1 MFKNKPDKIYNE
13 IEDKMVGSI
22 VLSFALL
29 CSLLAMVMYFLNYK
43 GYKNTLNY
51 GRIAYHAM
59 AMLVIVAAALLWHA
73 ILTHSYEYKYVY
85 DYSSSDLPLGFLI
98 STFWG
103 GQEGSFMLWLL
114 LSSIIGIVLQS
125 YSSKRG
131 DLEPRVMAVFT
142 LATTFL
148 LVMVSP
154 MFKNP
159 FTYIWSDPMFI
170 DIKNVNAS
178 LLSMPFLQ
186 NFIYSDGQTNQQ
198 FVKMTS
204 DLYASLTS
212 AGISVNQFIINGK
225 GLNPQL
231 LNFWMQI
238 HPPILFTGF
247 SMSTVPFAFAMAAMM
262 KNDYRDWVKQ
272 SFPWVLAGAG
282 ILGLGIML
290 GGYWAYEMLGWGG
303 YWAWDP
309 VENSSLIPWIIGV
322 ASVHTLLVQRK
333 SQNKGGTGKFAKTNL
348 ILCMLTYILVL
359 YATFLTRSGVL
370 GDASVHSFVDP
381 GMLVYL
387 FLVIFIGVFIVLG
400 FGMLAYRWKYLSEN
414 IQTEESLLSR
424 ELALFTAAVVLCAS
438 AIIVFVG
445 TSAPLISSAVET
457 SFYNQMELPIVIII
471 GLLNGLSLLI
481 KWKHSEGQELFKKS
495 IPAGIATLVF
505 SGVVIIFAGITN
517 LMVILMIF
525 ATAFSLFVNLEIAIK
540 IIRGNLKMLGAYVA
554 HIGIAI
560 FILGIIGSAVYSQEK
575 DIDLVK
581 GKTEQALGYDMTF
594 TGWKPI
600 DGGKKYA
607 FNINVNKNG
616 KKYAISPVMYIS
628 DYNNSL
634 MREPA
639 IRVGMTHDLY
649 ISPVGYDEGNQ
660 EAGTTVTLGVG
671 ESIDY
676 KGTKITYTNFD
687 QPDLTKMTSG
697 QAISMGTKLTIE
709 KDGKKYNIEPKI
721 EGSMGNFSYVADQIK
736 DANIKIQIKKVD
748 PQSQKTDFIVEQ
760 LVKDTPEK
768 VPQEVLSIQASIKPF
783 ISLVW
788 IGIVIM
794 VVGFFVS
801 VGRRLK
807 ESFI

>member
-1 MFKNKPDKIYNE
+1 MI
-13 IEDKMVGSI
+13 GSI
-22 VLSFALL
+22 VLSLALL
-29 CSLLAMVMYFLNYK
+29 SSLIAMVMFFLNYR

-59 AMLVIVAAALLWHA
+59 AMLVIVGAALLWHA

-85 DYSSSDLPLGFLI
+85 DYSSNDLSLGFLL

-159 FTYIWSDPMFI
+159 FAFIWADPTFV
-170 DIKNVNAS
+170 DIKNVNSAMIS
-178 LLSMPFLQ
+178 LPFLQ
-186 NFIYSDGQTNQQ
+186 NFIYSDGQTKQQ
-198 FVKMTS
+198 FVKMTA
-204 DLYASLTS
+204 DLHASLAS
-212 AGISVNQFIINGK
+212 AGISVNQFIVNGK

-333 SQNKGGTGKFAKTNL
+333 SQSKGGVGKFAKTNL
-348 ILCMLTYILVL
+348 ILCLLTYILVL

-387 FLVIFIGVFIVLG
+387 FLVIFISAFFILG
-400 FGMLAYRWKYLSEN
+400 FGMLIYRWKDLSKN
-414 IQTEESLLSR
+414 IETEESLLSR

-445 TSAPLISSAVET
+445 TSAPLVSHAVET
-457 SFYNQMELPIVIII
+457 TFYNEMQLPIVIII
-471 GLLNGLSLLI
+471 GLLNGLSLLL
-481 KWKHSEGQELFKKS
+481 KWKHSKGKDLLKKS
-495 IPAGIATLVF
+495 VFSISATLLF
-505 SGVVIIFAGITN
+505 TIIVSVFAGITN
-517 LMVILMIF
+517 LMVILMIL
-525 ATAFSLFVNLEIAIK
+525 AISFSLFVNLEIAVK
-540 IIRGNLKMLGAYVA
+540 IIRGNMKMLGAYVA
-554 HIGIAI
+554 HIGIAVLV
-560 FILGIIGSAVYSQEK
+560 LGIIGSAIYSQEQ
-575 DIDLVK
+575 DIDLIK
-581 GKTEQALGYDMTF
+581 GQTKEAFGYKMTF
-594 TGWKPI
+594 TGWSPI
-600 DGGKKYA
+600 E
-607 FNINVNKNG
+607 NG
-616 KKYAISPVMYIS
+616 KKYEFNIHMNKGGDEYYINPVMYIAS
-628 DYNNSL
+628 YNNSL

-639 IRVGMTHDLY
+639 IKVGLTKDLY
-649 ISPVGYDEGNQ
+649 ISPVGYDEGNG
-660 EAGTTVTLGVG
+660 ETGKPVSLAVG
-671 ESIDY
+671 QNIDY
-676 KGTKITYTNFD
+676 EGYQIQYKSFD
-687 QPDLTKMTSG
+687 RPDVTKMTSG
-697 QAISMGTKLTIE
+697 GDIEMGPKLVVS
-709 KDGKKYNIEPKI
+709 KGGKTYNVEPKI
-721 EGSMGNFSYVADQIK
+721 KGSMGNFTYVPAEIK
-736 DANIKIQIKKVD
+736 DANLKIEIKKID
-748 PQSQKTDFIVEQ
+748 PTSEKADLVVSKLVE
-760 LVKDTPEK
+760 DTPK
-768 VPQEVLSIQASIKPF
+768 APPKEVLSIQASIKPF

-788 IGIVIM
+788 IGVLIM
-794 VVGFFVS
+794 VLGFFVS

-807 ESFI
+807 ESLI